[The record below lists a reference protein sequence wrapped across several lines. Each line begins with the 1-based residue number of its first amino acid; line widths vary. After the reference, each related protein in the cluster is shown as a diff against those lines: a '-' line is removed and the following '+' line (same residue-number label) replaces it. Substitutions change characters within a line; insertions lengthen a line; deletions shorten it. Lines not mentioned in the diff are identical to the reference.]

1 MRSVKLALDKIDQLA
16 DGGDLFAAAHLLAF
30 FDQQTVVVGIGGD
43 PAVVMA
49 HQNQVAEAFQLV
61 AGIGD
66 GAGVRGFDGG
76 AAGGF
81 DVDAV
86 VGAAFADGAEFGYD
100 GPPYRPREFAL
111 AVFGDRV

>member
-1 MRSVKLALDKIDQLA
+1 M
-16 DGGDLFAAAHLLAF
+16 
-30 FDQQTVVVGIGGD
+30 GIGGD

-86 VGAAFADGAEFGYD
+86 VGAAFADGAEFGHD
-100 GPPYRPREFAL
+100 GSPYRPREFAL